1 MDYGMG
7 QYTNTDLKKF
17 ILSALSSM
25 NIIFSISL
33 SFSERQGRMAQQS
46 KKSDRAAGMR
56 GKKCIINNMNAA
68 DV

>member
-25 NIIFSISL
+25 KNLGALTLTNKILRKSGTQKS
-33 SFSERQGRMAQQS
+33 M
-46 KKSDRAAGMR
+46 KSDRAAGMR
-56 GKKCIINNMNAA
+56 GIVYASSTL
-68 DV
+68 